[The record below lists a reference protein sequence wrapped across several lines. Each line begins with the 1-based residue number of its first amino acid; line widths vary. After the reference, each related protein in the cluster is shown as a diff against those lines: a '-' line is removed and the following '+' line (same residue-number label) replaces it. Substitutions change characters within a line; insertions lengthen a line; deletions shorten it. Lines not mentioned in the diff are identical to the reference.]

1 MLLPGL
7 LLTCL
12 IALAAA
18 AAAAVAILVWRR
30 RRRRSLAKPSEL
42 FTASRA
48 EPQVADSAKL
58 KTTEAAPPD
67 TGVKPPF
74 RKLGEP
80 APSSPV
86 ATPPLPETTTSPALV
101 ACSPQSDPS
110 ADQPPLGTPDR
121 PHPPVEA
128 DPSPR
133 ETPPHEPPPVPATSV
148 EEPSSR
154 GEDLPEKEAP
164 TGSEPIEGRIECG
177 DVPAFDRGEH
187 LPLSNE
193 LPRAMPVEALPAP
206 EVFPDGHAAP
216 AAPSDQLAPTPLE
229 PPEKVVRPAEPS
241 PAPPGQQARH
251 RDRRGSRRTVPA
263 RAQEAKQPGGTSV
276 SDLRQAEAKLRLAI
290 DSNRKSIRLSI
301 VLARPEGFPDR
312 IEPKPAGAE
321 PVYAFDGDRY
331 DDVDIDWTPGFL
343 NAELRLADVEQQL
356 EWLRSAR
363 PFHLFGA
370 VPGEPDLLAVPAAVT
385 GVEHSIICRE
395 SNIAEV
401 SAAAT
406 AAGSPPPNTLQG
418 WMGIPAGWAVLTGY
432 APTHSFQSQAEPRL
446 QPLDPGTQ
454 IDIRLVG
461 GLPVRSNTYAEGHA
475 PRIVIEPLPH
485 GCEVHI
491 GGRHATRRSDGSWTV
506 PGSEAPGRH
515 LVDVVPGPSLTY
527 SVLPDP
533 GAGQGWKLWDAHPER
548 ASSAG
553 GATWARPAIC
563 GARVFADPGSMV
575 VACESKWSGLALGAR
590 AGTQPL
596 ARRDDAPAAVAI
608 LQFKPAFLILSAGL
622 RRHQGKIAW
631 MGRDPSGVRPR
642 MRRVPDLKWVS
653 AVRAAAAR
661 RLAVCP
667 DTSEARSAWR
677 SAAAAARRIRRDRA

>member
-12 IALAAA
+12 VALAAA

-30 RRRRSLAKPSEL
+30 RRRRSLAKPSEM

-58 KTTEAAPPD
+58 KTSEAVPPD
-67 TGVKPPF
+67 AGAKPPF

-101 ACSPQSDPS
+101 ACPPQSEPS

-128 DPSPR
+128 APSPR
-133 ETPPHEPPPVPATSV
+133 ETPPQEPPPVPATSV

-164 TGSEPIEGRIECG
+164 TGSEPIEDRIECG
-177 DVPAFDRGEH
+177 DVPAFDGTEH

-193 LPRAMPVEALPAP
+193 LLRAMPVEALPAP

-216 AAPSDQLAPTPLE
+216 AAPSDQLPPAPVE
-229 PPEKVVRPAEPS
+229 PPEKVIRPAEPS
-241 PAPPGQQARH
+241 PAPPRQQARH

-263 RAQEAKQPGGTSV
+263 RAQEARQPDRTSV
-276 SDLRQAEAKLRLAI
+276 SALRQAEAKLRLAI

-312 IEPKPAGAE
+312 IEPKAAGAE

-363 PFHLFGA
+363 PFHLFG
-370 VPGEPDLLAVPAAVT
+370 P
-385 GVEHSIICRE
+385 CR
-395 SNIAEV
+395 
-401 SAAAT
+401 
-406 AAGSPPPNTLQG
+406 
-418 WMGIPAGWAVLTGY
+418 
-432 APTHSFQSQAEPRL
+432 
-446 QPLDPGTQ
+446 
-454 IDIRLVG
+454 
-461 GLPVRSNTYAEGHA
+461 
-475 PRIVIEPLPH
+475 
-485 GCEVHI
+485 
-491 GGRHATRRSDGSWTV
+491 RR
-506 PGSEAPGRH
+506 
-515 LVDVVPGPSLTY
+515 
-527 SVLPDP
+527 
-533 GAGQGWKLWDAHPER
+533 
-548 ASSAG
+548 
-553 GATWARPAIC
+553 ARPAN
-563 GARVFADPGSMV
+563 
-575 VACESKWSGLALGAR
+575 R
-590 AGTQPL
+590 AGSCHWSRAHHHLSREQHYRGL
-596 ARRDDAPAAVAI
+596 CRRYRCGFSASQCASRMDGHSGRLGGPDGLCSHTFVPVSGRAAAPAARSGNTDRN
-608 LQFKPAFLILSAGL
+608 PACRGAAYPKQHLC
-622 RRHQGKIAW
+622 RR
-631 MGRDPSGVRPR
+631 
-642 MRRVPDLKWVS
+642 
-653 AVRAAAAR
+653 
-661 RLAVCP
+661 
-667 DTSEARSAWR
+667 ARSPH
-677 SAAAAARRIRRDRA
+677 RD